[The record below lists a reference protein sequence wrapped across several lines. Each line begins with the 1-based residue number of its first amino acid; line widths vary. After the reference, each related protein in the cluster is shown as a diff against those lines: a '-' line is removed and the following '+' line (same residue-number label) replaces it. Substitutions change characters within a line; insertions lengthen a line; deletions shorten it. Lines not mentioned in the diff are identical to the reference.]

1 MEWNNKTKN
10 PWHHTTPQL
19 CKPDRFGTPDF
30 LLDSFVDDCPT
41 NNTDMESLPHPF
53 LAKPGLSVK
62 PKSLPA
68 SALCEQVDAKREME
82 VEWNSNL
89 LKTDTKRRQEAAL
102 SQEQKRLLALKK
114 LKDSNGPFTNAEE
127 VEREQWTF
135 HQCRGS
141 WKRAMD
147 FHQCRGSWGVLRS
160 DISDKEKQI
169 RMKKDLTFVR
179 DSSTTLLR
187 VNPLF
192 KIQVKVFY

>member
-1 MEWNNKTKN
+1 
-10 PWHHTTPQL
+10 
-19 CKPDRFGTPDF
+19 
-30 LLDSFVDDCPT
+30 
-41 NNTDMESLPHPF
+41 MESLPHPF

-141 WKRAMD
+141 
-147 FHQCRGSWGVLRS
+147 
-160 DISDKEKQI
+160 
-169 RMKKDLTFVR
+169 
-179 DSSTTLLR
+179 
-187 VNPLF
+187 
-192 KIQVKVFY
+192 